1 MNYFKERGNKGM
13 IKEILKQLG
22 ILLVI
27 IVTILLITYIV
38 SDKDVYKDIYV
49 IDVTL
54 SKETDISKL
63 EEDAKRVLEDNTVR
77 VKQNGI
83 FKTSLRI
90 ISDKEITKEKATSF
104 KEQVINFLDRD
115 STTKEARMIPKEN
128 MFLNMDIYM
137 MNFLSVV
144 IVTVLCTVMLQLITK
159 RLEENE

>member
-1 MNYFKERGNKGM
+1 M

-90 ISDKEITKEKATSF
+90 IADKEITKEKATSF

-128 MFLNMDIYM
+128 IFLNMDIYM

-144 IVTVLCTVMLQLITK
+144 IVTALCTVMLQLITK

>member
-1 MNYFKERGNKGM
+1 M

-27 IVTILLITYIV
+27 IITILLITYIV

-63 EEDAKRVLEDNTVR
+63 EEDAKRVLEDKTAR

-90 ISDKEITKEKATSF
+90 ITDNEIQKEKETNF

-128 MFLNMDIYM
+128 LFLNMDIYM

-144 IVTVLCTVMLQLITK
+144 VVTALCTVMLQVITK
-159 RLEENE
+159 KLEENE

>member
-90 ISDKEITKEKATSF
+90 IADKEITKEKATSF

-144 IVTVLCTVMLQLITK
+144 IVTVLCTVMLQVITK

>member
-1 MNYFKERGNKGM
+1 VNYFKERGNKGM

-90 ISDKEITKEKATSF
+90 IADKEITKEKATSF

-144 IVTVLCTVMLQLITK
+144 IVTALCTVMLQLITK

>member
-1 MNYFKERGNKGM
+1 M
-13 IKEILKQLG
+13 IKEILKQWG

-90 ISDKEITKEKATSF
+90 IADKEITKEKAASF

-144 IVTVLCTVMLQLITK
+144 IVTALCTVMLQLITK

>member
-1 MNYFKERGNKGM
+1 M

-22 ILLVI
+22 ILLAI

>member
-1 MNYFKERGNKGM
+1 M

-63 EEDAKRVLEDNTVR
+63 EEDTKRVLEDNTIR

-90 ISDKEITKEKATSF
+90 ISYKEIQAEKINNL

-115 STTKEARMIPKEN
+115 AKTKEVKLIPKEN
-128 MFLNMDIYM
+128 LLLNIDIYM
-137 MNFLSVV
+137 MNLFAV
-144 IVTVLCTVMLQLITK
+144 ILVTGLCTVMLKVITK
-159 RLEENE
+159 RLEEN

>member
-13 IKEILKQLG
+13 IKDILKQLG
-22 ILLVI
+22 ILLAI

-90 ISDKEITKEKATSF
+90 IADKEITKEKATSF

-144 IVTVLCTVMLQLITK
+144 IVTALCTVMLQVITK

>member
-1 MNYFKERGNKGM
+1 VNYFKERGNKGM

-90 ISDKEITKEKATSF
+90 IADKEITKEKATSF

>member
-1 MNYFKERGNKGM
+1 M

-90 ISDKEITKEKATSF
+90 IADKEITKEKATSF

-128 MFLNMDIYM
+128 IFLNMDIYM

-144 IVTVLCTVMLQLITK
+144 IVTALCTVMLQVITK

>member
-1 MNYFKERGNKGM
+1 M

-27 IVTILLITYIV
+27 IVTILCITYIV

-128 MFLNMDIYM
+128 IFLNMDIYM

-144 IVTVLCTVMLQLITK
+144 IVTAVCTVMLQVITK

>member
-1 MNYFKERGNKGM
+1 MNYFKERENKRM

-90 ISDKEITKEKATSF
+90 IADKEITKEKATSF

-144 IVTVLCTVMLQLITK
+144 IVTALCTVMLQLITK